1 MVDHSFLTLPQNE
14 LDYITAIGPLALG
27 EGPMP
32 VLEQAWAECVAGRV
46 EPHPGVRPVIWASW
60 RRSLDRGIDPDD
72 GRYRFVP
79 PQVLAEKLTGHALL
93 IQTAQE
99 VMRGLLAYNPRGH
112 INLTDADGTTLSFC
126 GLDITPVGSRLSESV
141 QGTNCTGL
149 AIAEDRLVYVL
160 ADENFAS
167 GLRQRRMHCA
177 AAPIRN
183 ANGDTLAI
191 LTLTA
196 EPGWFHFHT
205 LGTVQAAAEAV
216 SRQMALQMLLDEQRS
231 VLEVLNEGLV
241 VLDDKGRIKAL
252 NRYAR
257 QLFRA
262 GPELL
267 DCPFQQLGH
276 SELNEDIMQRQGE
289 ALRDLD
295 CTFQLHDGTQLACLV
310 SVCLTGQ
317 GGRIVSLR
325 ENRRIREITR
335 RIMGTQAR
343 HTFETIQGSSRGIQD
358 ALRLGRIA
366 SRSEATT
373 LILGESGTGKEL
385 FAQAIHN
392 ASDRSSGPFVAVN
405 CGAIPRDLVQSEL
418 FGHVEGAF
426 TGSARG
432 GAAGKFELADG
443 GTIFLDEI
451 GDMSFDAQVS
461 LLRVLQEG
469 EVTRVGASKSR
480 QVDVRIIAA
489 THRNLSHAVGEG
501 AFREDL
507 YYRLN
512 VLSLTVPPLRMR
524 KEDIPLLARHFL
536 ERCARSLRKA
546 VSGISTPAMDAL
558 MAYAWPGNV
567 RELENTLERATNLAY
582 TELVQPGDLPL
593 EIMQAS
599 FRPSLTSRPEYSEGA
614 DLPTQEMNAI
624 IGALKH
630 THGNIRLAARHLKV
644 SRGGLYN
651 KMNRFGIRAD
661 DFRQTDLAMSAGLAY
676 RVPPLG

>member
-1 MVDHSFLTLPQNE
+1 MSMAFSVQD
-14 LDYITAIGPLALG
+14 LDYLTALG
-27 EGPMP
+27 PAALNDGPINA
-32 VLEQAWAECVAGRV
+32 LEQAWQGCQEHLV
-46 EPHPGVRPVIWASW
+46 ERPADVRQVIWDSW
-60 RRSLDRGIDPDD
+60 RRSVEAGIDPADSQ
-72 GRYRFVP
+72 YRFVDP
-79 PQVLAEKLTGHALL
+79 HILAATLASHRVLIAAAAQVMH
-93 IQTAQE
+93 
-99 VMRGLLAYNPRGH
+99 GLLAYNPRGH
-112 INLTDADGTTLSFC
+112 INLTDADGTTLYFC

-149 AIAEDRLVYVL
+149 ALAEDRLVYVL
-160 ADENFAS
+160 AEENFAV

-177 AAPIRN
+177 AAPIKN
-183 ANGDTLAI
+183 AQGQTLAM

-216 SRQMALQMLLDEQRS
+216 SRQMALQALLEEQQT

-241 VLDDKGRIKAL
+241 VLDERGCIKAL

-257 QLFRA
+257 QLFQV
-262 GPELL
+262 GPELVGS
-267 DCPFQQLGH
+267 PFQRLGR
-276 SELNEDIMQRQGE
+276 SELSDALGE
-289 ALRDLD
+289 PVRDLD
-295 CTFQLHDGTQLACLV
+295 CTFHLHDRSQLACLV
-310 SVCLTGQ
+310 SVCPLEQ
-317 GGRIVSLR
+317 GGVIVSLR

-335 RIMGTQAR
+335 RLVGTQAR
-343 HTFETIQGSSRGIQD
+343 YTFETLQGTSRAIQD
-358 ALRLGRIA
+358 ALHLARIA
-366 SRSEATT
+366 SRSDATT

-392 ASDRSSGPFVAVN
+392 ASERCNGPFVAVN

-432 GAAGKFELADG
+432 GSAGKFELADG

-469 EVTRVGASKSR
+469 EIARVGAKSAR

-489 THRNLSHAVGEG
+489 THRNLSQAVAEG

-512 VLSLTVPPLRMR
+512 VLNLTVPPLRMR
-524 KEDIPLLARHFL
+524 REDIPLLARHFL
-536 ERCARSLRKA
+536 TRCARSLRKS
-546 VSGISTPAMDAL
+546 VQGFSPEAL
-558 MAYAWPGNV
+558 ALLSAHGWPGNV
-567 RELENTLERATNLAY
+567 RELENAIERATNLA
-582 TELVQPGDLPL
+582 TGELIQSADLPL
-593 EIMQAS
+593 ET
-599 FRPSLTSRPEYSEGA
+599 RPRATLRHSEPQPA
-614 DLPTQEMNAI
+614 QDLSSHEMHAI
-624 IGALKH
+624 IAALKS
-630 THGNIRLAARHLKV
+630 TRGNIRLAAQQLNV

-651 KMNRFGIRAD
+651 KMSRFGLNAG
-661 DFRQTDLAMSAGLAY
+661 DFRGA
-676 RVPPLG
+676 

>member
-1 MVDHSFLTLPQNE
+1 MADHSFLTLPQNE
-14 LDYITAIGPLALG
+14 LDYITAIGPLALND
-27 EGPMP
+27 GPM
-32 VLEQAWAECVAGRV
+32 LELQQAWRECLAGRV
-46 EPHPGVRPVIWASW
+46 DPHPVVRPVIWASW
-60 RRSLDRGIDPDD
+60 RRSIDQGIDPEDAE
-72 GRYRFVP
+72 YRFVATAD
-79 PQVLAEKLTGHALL
+79 LAAKLSGNVLL
-93 IQTAQE
+93 IETAQE

-112 INLTDADGTTLSFC
+112 INLTDPQGTTLSFC

-160 ADENFAS
+160 AEENFAN

-183 ANGDTLAI
+183 ASGETLAI

-216 SRQMALQMLLDEQRS
+216 SRQMALQTLLDEQRS

-241 VLDDKGRIKAL
+241 VLDDKGCIKAL

-257 QLFRA
+257 QLFRV

-267 DCPFQQLGH
+267 ERPFLQLGQ
-276 SELNEDIMQRQGE
+276 SELNEEIMLRQGE

-310 SVCLTGQ
+310 SVCLTGL

-343 HTFETIQGSSRGIQD
+343 YTFDSIQGNSRVMQD

-366 SRSEATT
+366 SRSDSTT

-405 CGAIPRDLVQSEL
+405 CGAIPRELVQSEL

-432 GAAGKFELADG
+432 GSAGKFELADG

-469 EVTRVGASKSR
+469 EVARVGARKSR

-489 THRNLSHAVGEG
+489 THRNLSQAVAEG

-512 VLSLTVPPLRMR
+512 VLNLTVPPLRMR
-524 KEDIPLLARHFL
+524 KEDISLLAQHFL
-536 ERCARSLRKA
+536 DRCAQSLRKP
-546 VSGISTPAMDAL
+546 VSGISTPALDAL
-558 MAYAWPGNV
+558 MAYSWPGNV
-567 RELENTLERATNLAY
+567 RELENTLERATNLAA
-582 TELVQPGDLPL
+582 TASIQPGDLPL
-593 EIMQAS
+593 EILQAS
-599 FRPSLTSRPEYSEGA
+599 LRPQPPSRPEYNDAPDLGA
-614 DLPTQEMNAI
+614 HEMNAI
-624 IGALKH
+624 IDALKH
-630 THGNIRLAARHLKV
+630 TNGNIRLAARQLKV

-651 KMNRFGIRAD
+651 KMNRFGLSAD
-661 DFRQTDLAMSAGLAY
+661 AFR
-676 RVPPLG
+676 

>member
-1 MVDHSFLTLPQNE
+1 MADHSFLTLPQNE
-14 LDYITAIGPLALG
+14 LDYITAIGPLALND
-27 EGPMP
+27 GPM
-32 VLEQAWAECVAGRV
+32 LELQQAWRECLAGRV
-46 EPHPGVRPVIWASW
+46 DPHPVVRPVIWASW
-60 RRSLDRGIDPDD
+60 RRSIDQGIDPEDAE
-72 GRYRFVP
+72 YRFVTP
-79 PQVLAEKLTGHALL
+79 TDLAEKLSVNALL
-93 IQTAQE
+93 IETAQE

-112 INLTDADGTTLSFC
+112 INLTDPQGTTLSFC

-160 ADENFAS
+160 AEENFAH

-183 ANGDTLAI
+183 ANGETLAI

-216 SRQMALQMLLDEQRS
+216 SRQMALQTLLDEQRS

-241 VLDDKGRIKAL
+241 VLDDKGCIKAL

-257 QLFRA
+257 QLFRV

-267 DCPFQQLGH
+267 ERPFLQLGQ
-276 SELNEDIMQRQGE
+276 SELNEEIMQRQGE

-335 RIMGTQAR
+335 RIMGAQAR
-343 HTFETIQGSSRGIQD
+343 YTFDSIQGNSRIMQD

-366 SRSEATT
+366 SRSDSTT

-392 ASDRSSGPFVAVN
+392 ASERSSGPFVAVN
-405 CGAIPRDLVQSEL
+405 CGAIPRELVQSEL

-432 GAAGKFELADG
+432 GSAGKFELADG

-469 EVTRVGASKSR
+469 EVTRVGARKSR

-489 THRNLSHAVGEG
+489 THRNLSQAVAEG

-512 VLSLTVPPLRMR
+512 VLNLTVPPLRMR
-524 KEDIPLLARHFL
+524 KEDISLLAQHFL
-536 ERCARSLRKA
+536 DRCAQSLRKS
-546 VSGISTPAMDAL
+546 VSGISTPALDAL
-558 MAYAWPGNV
+558 MAYSWPGNV
-567 RELENTLERATNLAY
+567 RELENTLERATNLAA
-582 TELVQPGDLPL
+582 TASIQPGDLPL
-593 EIMQAS
+593 EIIQAS
-599 FRPSLTSRPEYSEGA
+599 LRPQPPSRSEYNDAPDLGA
-614 DLPTQEMNAI
+614 HEMNAI
-624 IGALKH
+624 IDALKH
-630 THGNIRLAARHLKV
+630 TNGNIRLAARQLKV

-651 KMNRFGIRAD
+651 KMNRFGLSAD
-661 DFRQTDLAMSAGLAY
+661 AFR
-676 RVPPLG
+676 

>member
-1 MVDHSFLTLPQNE
+1 MADHSFLTLPQNE
-14 LDYITAIGPLALG
+14 LDYITAIGPLALND
-27 EGPMP
+27 GPM
-32 VLEQAWAECVAGRV
+32 LELQQAWRECLAGRV
-46 EPHPGVRPVIWASW
+46 DPHPVVRPVIWASW
-60 RRSLDRGIDPDD
+60 RRSIDKGIDPEDAE
-72 GRYRFVP
+72 YRFVTP
-79 PQVLAEKLTGHALL
+79 TDLAEKLSVNALL
-93 IQTAQE
+93 IETAQE

-112 INLTDADGTTLSFC
+112 INLTDPQGTTLSFC
-126 GLDITPVGSRLSESV
+126 GLDITPVGSRLLESI

-160 ADENFAS
+160 AEENFAN

-183 ANGDTLAI
+183 ASGETLAI

-216 SRQMALQMLLDEQRS
+216 SRQMALQILLDEQRS

-241 VLDDKGRIKAL
+241 VLDDKGCIKAL

-257 QLFRA
+257 QLFRV

-267 DCPFQQLGH
+267 ERPFLQLGQ
-276 SELNEDIMQRQGE
+276 SELNEEIMQRQGE

-295 CTFQLHDGTQLACLV
+295 CTFQLHDGTQLVCLV

-335 RIMGTQAR
+335 RIMGAQAR
-343 HTFETIQGSSRGIQD
+343 YTFDSIQGHSRVMQD

-366 SRSEATT
+366 SRSDSTT

-405 CGAIPRDLVQSEL
+405 CGAIPRELVQSEL

-432 GAAGKFELADG
+432 GSAGKFELADG

-469 EVTRVGASKSR
+469 EVTRVGARKSR

-489 THRNLSHAVGEG
+489 THRNLSQAVAEG

-512 VLSLTVPPLRMR
+512 VLNLTVPPLRMR
-524 KEDIPLLARHFL
+524 KEDISLLAQHFL
-536 ERCARSLRKA
+536 DRCAQSLRKS
-546 VSGISTPAMDAL
+546 VSGISTPALDAL
-558 MAYAWPGNV
+558 MAYSWPGNV
-567 RELENTLERATNLAY
+567 RELENTLERATNLAASASI
-582 TELVQPGDLPL
+582 QPGDLPL
-593 EIMQAS
+593 EILQAS
-599 FRPSLTSRPEYSEGA
+599 LRPQPPSRPEYNDAPDLGA
-614 DLPTQEMNAI
+614 HEMNAI
-624 IGALKH
+624 IDALKH
-630 THGNIRLAARHLKV
+630 TNGNIRLAAKQLKV

-651 KMNRFGIRAD
+651 KMNRFGLSAD
-661 DFRQTDLAMSAGLAY
+661 AFR
-676 RVPPLG
+676 